1 MSLAVM
7 NMVQSINLALR
18 EEMERDPTVVC
29 LGEDVGVDGGVFRV
43 TEGLF
48 QRFGKERVIDTPLA
62 ESAIVGTAIGMA
74 MNGMRPVAEI
84 QFLGFIYP
92 AYQQLVSHAARMRN
106 RTRGRI
112 TLPMVIRTPYGAG
125 VKALEHHSE
134 STEAV
139 FCHIPGLKVVVPSTP
154 LEAKGLLTAAIRDP
168 DPVLFLEPTR
178 SYRLLKEEVP
188 EGEYVLPLGQAR
200 QVREGKD
207 VTIVGWGAMMPIIQ
221 KAVEALEKE
230 GVSPDVLDMRTLSP
244 MDYAAIV
251 ASVKRTG
258 RCVVVHEAP
267 KSFGIG
273 AEISSRIME
282 GALLSLQAPVE
293 RVTAPDI
300 TVPLPKGEHYYYIS
314 PERVINGVKR
324 TMSF

>member
-1 MSLAVM
+1 MAVM
-7 NMVQSINLALR
+7 NMVQAINLALR
-18 EEMERDPTVVC
+18 EEMERDPSVVC

-48 QRFGKERVIDTPLA
+48 QKFGKERMIDTPLA
-62 ESAIVGTAIGMA
+62 ESCIVGTAIGMA
-74 MNGMRPVAEI
+74 MNGLRPVAEI

-112 TLPMVIRTPYGAG
+112 TLPMVIRAPYGAG

-154 LEAKGLLTAAIRDP
+154 LEAKGLLASAVRDP

-188 EGEYVLPLGQAR
+188 DGEYLLPLGKAR
-200 QVREGKD
+200 KVREGKD

-221 KAVEALEKE
+221 KAVESLEKE
-230 GVSPDVLDMRTLSP
+230 GLSPEVLDLRTLAP
-244 MDYAAIV
+244 MDHSAIV
-251 ASVKRTG
+251 DSVKRTG

-267 KSFGIG
+267 RSFGVG
-273 AEISSRIME
+273 AEISARVME
-282 GALLSLQAPVE
+282 RALLSLLAPVE

-314 PERVINGVKR
+314 PERVVSAVKR
-324 TMSF
+324 AMSF